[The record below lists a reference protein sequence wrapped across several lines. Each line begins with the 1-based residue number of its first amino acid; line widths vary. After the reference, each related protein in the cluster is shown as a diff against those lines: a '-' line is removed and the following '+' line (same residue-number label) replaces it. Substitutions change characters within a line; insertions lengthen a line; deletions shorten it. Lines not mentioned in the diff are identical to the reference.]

1 MTEHEINTCMS
12 AWEPSIIQ
20 DQKRIGDDWRT
31 VEFVHRVSL
40 LAEEY
45 GNPNYLIVTDC
56 GFSYSNNNRTRGAKY
71 EIHNKIIKS
80 LFDIF
85 KTLLESM
92 KEIYRPGKGDYV
104 HGGHD
109 YV

>member
-1 MTEHEINTCMS
+1 MTEQEINTTIR
-12 AWEPSIIQ
+12 AWEPSIIK
-20 DQKRIGDDWRT
+20 DQKHIEEWRT
-31 VEFVHRVSL
+31 VEFVHRVSM

-71 EIHNKIIKS
+71 EIHNKIIKA
-80 LFDIF
+80 LFDIL

-92 KEIYRPGKGDYV
+92 REIYKPGKGEYI